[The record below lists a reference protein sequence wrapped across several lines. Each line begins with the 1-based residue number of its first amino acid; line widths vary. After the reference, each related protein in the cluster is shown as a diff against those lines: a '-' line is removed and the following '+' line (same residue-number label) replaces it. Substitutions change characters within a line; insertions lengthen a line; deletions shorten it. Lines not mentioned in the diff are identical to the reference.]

1 MDLIKCPVCGEKYSS
16 SYRRCPFCEEE
27 DRPRKVSG
35 KRRGGHHVAERKHT
49 HSARGP
55 LIAVL
60 LVVLVIFSWY
70 LFGGKFMEKI
80 QEDRANDVEN
90 VDPAPVDPTP
100 VDPAPVD
107 PTPVDPAPVDPTP
120 VDPTPVDPTP
130 DDPTPPVVEDPE
142 PATPTVDP
150 AALKVGTN
158 VGTTLKKDDSGR
170 FDCTIRMSDSIQL
183 ILRGTDAAAT
193 WSSEDTSVVTV
204 SADGK
209 LKPVKAGTA
218 NVTASVGGT
227 TVRCVVRINN

>member
-1 MDLIKCPVCGEKYSS
+1 M
-16 SYRRCPFCEEE
+16 
-27 DRPRKVSG
+27 
-35 KRRGGHHVAERKHT
+35 
-49 HSARGP
+49 
-55 LIAVL
+55 L
-60 LVVLVIFSWY
+60 LVVLVVFSWY

-80 QEDRANDVEN
+80 QEDRANDVES
-90 VDPAPVDPTP
+90 VDPAPVDPVQDDPSDTP
-100 VDPAPVD
+100 VDPIE
-107 PTPVDPAPVDPTP
+107 
-120 VDPTPVDPTP
+120 TP
-130 DDPTPPVVEDPE
+130 DDPAVTPDEPAPPVVEDPE

-150 AALKVGTN
+150 SALTVGTN

>member
-60 LVVLVIFSWY
+60 LVVLAVFSWY

-100 VDPAPVD
+100 DE
-107 PTPVDPAPVDPTP
+107 
-120 VDPTPVDPTP
+120 
-130 DDPTPPVVEDPE
+130 PTPPVVEDPE
-142 PATPTVDP
+142 PETPTVDP
-150 AALKVGTN
+150 AALTVGTN

>member
-90 VDPAPVDPTP
+90 VDPAPVTRRPSIPRRSTRRPSIPRRLTRHPMTPQSRPTSLP
-100 VDPAPVD
+100 RRWWRTRSRRRP
-107 PTPVDPAPVDPTP
+107 
-120 VDPTPVDPTP
+120 
-130 DDPTPPVVEDPE
+130 
-142 PATPTVDP
+142 
-150 AALKVGTN
+150 
-158 VGTTLKKDDSGR
+158 R
-170 FDCTIRMSDSIQL
+170 SIP
-183 ILRGTDAAAT
+183 R
-193 WSSEDTSVVTV
+193 
-204 SADGK
+204 
-209 LKPVKAGTA
+209 
-218 NVTASVGGT
+218 
-227 TVRCVVRINN
+227 R

>member
-60 LVVLVIFSWY
+60 LVVLAVFSWY

-100 VDPAPVD
+100 VDPAPVN
-107 PTPVDPAPVDPTP
+107 PTP

-130 DDPTPPVVEDPE
+130 DDPAVTPDEPAPPVVEPE
-142 PATPTVDP
+142 PETPTVDP
-150 AALKVGTN
+150 SALTVGTN

-218 NVTASVGGT
+218 NVTASVGGA

>member
-60 LVVLVIFSWY
+60 LVVLAVFSWY

-90 VDPAPVDPTP
+90 VDP
-100 VDPAPVD
+100 
-107 PTPVDPAPVDPTP
+107 
-120 VDPTPVDPTP
+120 TP
-130 DDPTPPVVEDPE
+130 DDPTPDEPAPPVVEDPE

-150 AALKVGTN
+150 SALTVGTN

-183 ILRGTDAAAT
+183 ILRGTDTAAT

-218 NVTASVGGT
+218 NVTASVGGA

>member
-90 VDPAPVDPTP
+90 VDPAPVDPVQDDPSDTP
-100 VDPAPVD
+100 VDPIE
-107 PTPVDPAPVDPTP
+107 
-120 VDPTPVDPTP
+120 TP
-130 DDPTPPVVEDPE
+130 DDPAVTPDE
-142 PATPTVDP
+142 PAP
-150 AALKVGTN
+150 AGGGGPGAGDAHGQSRGAVSRDN

-218 NVTASVGGT
+218 NVTASVGGA

>member
-60 LVVLVIFSWY
+60 LVVLVVFSWY

-90 VDPAPVDPTP
+90 VDPAPVDPVQDDPATDDPSDTP
-100 VDPAPVD
+100 VDPIE
-107 PTPVDPAPVDPTP
+107 TPDDPAV
-120 VDPTPVDPTP
+120 TP
-130 DDPTPPVVEDPE
+130 DDPTPPTVEDPE

-150 AALKVGTN
+150 SALTVGTN

-170 FDCTIRMSDSIQL
+170 FDCTIGMNDSIQL
-183 ILRGTDAAAT
+183 ILRGTDAAVT
-193 WSSEDTSVVTV
+193 WSSENTSVVTV

>member
-100 VDPAPVD
+100 VDP
-107 PTPVDPAPVDPTP
+107 TPVDPTP

-130 DDPTPPVVEDPE
+130 DDPAVTPDEPAPPVVEPE
-142 PATPTVDP
+142 PETPTVDP
-150 AALKVGTN
+150 AALTV

-183 ILRGTDAAAT
+183 ILRGTDAAVT

-218 NVTASVGGT
+218 NVTASVGGA

>member
-100 VDPAPVD
+100 VDP
-107 PTPVDPAPVDPTP
+107 
-120 VDPTPVDPTP
+120 TPVDPTP
-130 DDPTPPVVEDPE
+130 DDPTPDDPTPDEPAPPVVEDPE

-150 AALKVGTN
+150 AALTVGTN

>member
-60 LVVLVIFSWY
+60 LVVLVVLSWY

-90 VDPAPVDPTP
+90 VDPAPVDPMQDDPATDDPSDTP
-100 VDPAPVD
+100 VDPIE
-107 PTPVDPAPVDPTP
+107 
-120 VDPTPVDPTP
+120 TP
-130 DDPTPPVVEDPE
+130 DDPAVTPDDPMPPTVEDPE

-150 AALKVGTN
+150 SALTVGTN

-170 FDCTIRMSDSIQL
+170 FDCTIGMNDSIQL

-204 SADGK
+204 SADGR

-218 NVTASVGGT
+218 NVTASVGGA

>member
-1 MDLIKCPVCGEKYSS
+1 M
-16 SYRRCPFCEEE
+16 
-27 DRPRKVSG
+27 
-35 KRRGGHHVAERKHT
+35 AERKHT

-60 LVVLVIFSWY
+60 LVVLVVFSWY

-100 VDPAPVD
+100 VDPTPVD
-107 PTPVDPAPVDPTP
+107 PTPDEPTP

-130 DDPTPPVVEDPE
+130 DDPTPDEPTPPVVEDPE

-150 AALKVGTN
+150 SALTVGTN

>member
-60 LVVLVIFSWY
+60 LVVLVVFSWY

-100 VDPAPVD
+100 VDP
-107 PTPVDPAPVDPTP
+107 
-120 VDPTPVDPTP
+120 TPVDPTP
-130 DDPTPPVVEDPE
+130 DDPGH
-142 PATPTVDP
+142 ARR
-150 AALKVGTN
+150 A
-158 VGTTLKKDDSGR
+158 
-170 FDCTIRMSDSIQL
+170 
-183 ILRGTDAAAT
+183 
-193 WSSEDTSVVTV
+193 
-204 SADGK
+204 
-209 LKPVKAGTA
+209 
-218 NVTASVGGT
+218 
-227 TVRCVVRINN
+227 

>member
-1 MDLIKCPVCGEKYSS
+1 MDLIKCPICGEEYSS

-60 LVVLVIFSWY
+60 LVVLAVFSWY

-90 VDPAPVDPTP
+90 VDPAPVDPVQDDPSDTP
-100 VDPAPVD
+100 IDPIE
-107 PTPVDPAPVDPTP
+107 
-120 VDPTPVDPTP
+120 TP
-130 DDPTPPVVEDPE
+130 DDPAVTPDEPAPPVVEDPE
-142 PATPTVDP
+142 PTTPTVDP
-150 AALKVGTN
+150 SALSVGTN

-218 NVTASVGGT
+218 NVTASVGGA

>member
-60 LVVLVIFSWY
+60 LVVLVVFSWY

-100 VDPAPVD
+100 VDP
-107 PTPVDPAPVDPTP
+107 TPVDPTP

-130 DDPTPPVVEDPE
+130 DDPAVTPDEPAPPVVEPE
-142 PATPTVDP
+142 PETPTVDP
-150 AALKVGTN
+150 AALTVGTN

-170 FDCTIRMSDSIQL
+170 FDCSPAL
-183 ILRGTDAAAT
+183 
-193 WSSEDTSVVTV
+193 
-204 SADGK
+204 
-209 LKPVKAGTA
+209 
-218 NVTASVGGT
+218 
-227 TVRCVVRINN
+227 

>member
-80 QEDRANDVEN
+80 QEDRANDVES
-90 VDPAPVDPTP
+90 VDPAPVDPVQDDPSDTP
-100 VDPAPVD
+100 IDPIE
-107 PTPVDPAPVDPTP
+107 
-120 VDPTPVDPTP
+120 TP
-130 DDPTPPVVEDPE
+130 DDPAVTPDEPAPPVVEEPE
-142 PATPTVDP
+142 PTTPTVDSS
-150 AALKVGTN
+150 ALTVGTN

-183 ILRGTDAAAT
+183 ILRGTDAAVT

-218 NVTASVGGT
+218 NVTASVGGA

>member
-60 LVVLVIFSWY
+60 LVVLVVFSWY

-100 VDPAPVD
+100 DE
-107 PTPVDPAPVDPTP
+107 
-120 VDPTPVDPTP
+120 
-130 DDPTPPVVEDPE
+130 PTPPVVEDPE

-150 AALKVGTN
+150 SALTVGTN

-218 NVTASVGGT
+218 NVTASVGGA

>member
-1 MDLIKCPVCGEKYSS
+1 MDLIKGPVCGEKYSS

-35 KRRGGHHVAERKHT
+35 KRRSVHHVAERKHT

-60 LVVLVIFSWY
+60 LVVLVVFSWY

-80 QEDRANDVEN
+80 QEDRANDVES
-90 VDPAPVDPTP
+90 VDPAPVDPVQDDPSDTP
-100 VDPAPVD
+100 VDPIE
-107 PTPVDPAPVDPTP
+107 
-120 VDPTPVDPTP
+120 TP
-130 DDPTPPVVEDPE
+130 DDPAVTPDEPAPPVVEDPE

-150 AALKVGTN
+150 SALTVGTN

>member
-60 LVVLVIFSWY
+60 LVVLVVFSWY

-107 PTPVDPAPVDPTP
+107 PTPVEPAPVDPTP

-130 DDPTPPVVEDPE
+130 DEPTPPVVEDPE

-150 AALKVGTN
+150 SALTVGTN

-218 NVTASVGGT
+218 NVTASVGGA

>member
-60 LVVLVIFSWY
+60 LVVLVVFSWY

-90 VDPAPVDPTP
+90 VDPAPVDPVQDDPATDDPSDTP
-100 VDPAPVD
+100 VDPIE
-107 PTPVDPAPVDPTP
+107 TPDDPAV
-120 VDPTPVDPTP
+120 TP
-130 DDPTPPVVEDPE
+130 DDPTPPTVEDPE

-150 AALKVGTN
+150 SALTVGTN

-170 FDCTIRMSDSIQL
+170 FDCTIGMNDSIQL
-183 ILRGTDAAAT
+183 ILRGTDAAVT

>member
-100 VDPAPVD
+100 DDPAV
-107 PTPVDPAPVDPTP
+107 
-120 VDPTPVDPTP
+120 TP
-130 DDPTPPVVEDPE
+130 DEPAPPVVEPE
-142 PATPTVDP
+142 PETHTVDP
-150 AALKVGTN
+150 TALTVGTN

-183 ILRGTDAAAT
+183 ILRGTDAAVT

-218 NVTASVGGT
+218 NVTASVGGA

>member
-60 LVVLVIFSWY
+60 LVVLAVFSWY

-90 VDPAPVDPTP
+90 VDPAV
-100 VDPAPVD
+100 
-107 PTPVDPAPVDPTP
+107 
-120 VDPTPVDPTP
+120 TP
-130 DDPTPPVVEDPE
+130 DEPAPPVVEDPE

-150 AALKVGTN
+150 SALTVGTN

-170 FDCTIRMSDSIQL
+170 FDCTIRLSDSIQL

-218 NVTASVGGT
+218 NVTASVGGA

>member
-60 LVVLVIFSWY
+60 LVVLVVFSWY

-90 VDPAPVDPTP
+90 VDPAPVDP
-100 VDPAPVD
+100 VQDDPATDD
-107 PTPVDPAPVDPTP
+107 PSDTPIDPIETPDDPAV
-120 VDPTPVDPTP
+120 TP
-130 DDPTPPVVEDPE
+130 DDPTPPTVEDPE

-150 AALKVGTN
+150 SALTVGTN

-170 FDCTIRMSDSIQL
+170 FDCTIGMNDSIQL
-183 ILRGTDAAAT
+183 ILRGTDAAVT

>member
-1 MDLIKCPVCGEKYSS
+1 
-16 SYRRCPFCEEE
+16 
-27 DRPRKVSG
+27 
-35 KRRGGHHVAERKHT
+35 
-49 HSARGP
+49 
-55 LIAVL
+55 
-60 LVVLVIFSWY
+60 
-70 LFGGKFMEKI
+70 MEKI

-100 VDPAPVD
+100 VDP
-107 PTPVDPAPVDPTP
+107 TPVDPTP

-130 DDPTPPVVEDPE
+130 DDPAVTPDEPAPPVVEPE
-142 PATPTVDP
+142 PETPTVDP
-150 AALKVGTN
+150 AALTVGTN

-218 NVTASVGGT
+218 NVTASVGGA

>member
-100 VDPAPVD
+100 VDP
-107 PTPVDPAPVDPTP
+107 TPVDPTP

-130 DDPTPPVVEDPE
+130 DDPAVTPDEPAPPVVEPE
-142 PATPTVDP
+142 PEPETPTVDP
-150 AALKVGTN
+150 SALTVGTN
-158 VGTTLKKDDSGR
+158 VGTTLKKDASGR

-183 ILRGTDAAAT
+183 ILRGTDAAVT

-218 NVTASVGGT
+218 NVTASVGGA

>member
-60 LVVLVIFSWY
+60 LVVLVVFSWY

-100 VDPAPVD
+100 VDP
-107 PTPVDPAPVDPTP
+107 TPVDPTP

-130 DDPTPPVVEDPE
+130 DDPTPPVVEEPE
-142 PATPTVDP
+142 PTTPTVDP
-150 AALKVGTN
+150 SALTVGTN
-158 VGTTLKKDDSGR
+158 VGTTLKKVESTPR
-170 FDCTIRMSDSIQL
+170 F
-183 ILRGTDAAAT
+183 A
-193 WSSEDTSVVTV
+193 
-204 SADGK
+204 SASAM
-209 LKPVKAGTA
+209 L
-218 NVTASVGGT
+218 ASLPP
-227 TVRCVVRINN
+227 

>member
-100 VDPAPVD
+100 VDP
-107 PTPVDPAPVDPTP
+107 
-120 VDPTPVDPTP
+120 TPVDPTP
-130 DDPTPPVVEDPE
+130 DDPTVTPDE
-142 PATPTVDP
+142 PAPP
-150 AALKVGTN
+150 SVGTN

-218 NVTASVGGT
+218 NVTASVGGA

>member
-90 VDPAPVDPTP
+90 VDP
-100 VDPAPVD
+100 
-107 PTPVDPAPVDPTP
+107 
-120 VDPTPVDPTP
+120 TPVDPTP
-130 DDPTPPVVEDPE
+130 DDPAVTPDEPAPPVVEPE
-142 PATPTVDP
+142 PETPTVDP
-150 AALKVGTN
+150 AALTVGTN

-183 ILRGTDAAAT
+183 ILRGTDAAVT

-218 NVTASVGGT
+218 NVTASVGGA

>member
-60 LVVLVIFSWY
+60 LVVLVVFSWY

-100 VDPAPVD
+100 VEPA
-107 PTPVDPAPVDPTP
+107 
-120 VDPTPVDPTP
+120 
-130 DDPTPPVVEDPE
+130 PPVVEDPE

-150 AALKVGTN
+150 SALTVGTN

-218 NVTASVGGT
+218 NVTASVGGA

>member
-100 VDPAPVD
+100 VDP
-107 PTPVDPAPVDPTP
+107 TP
-120 VDPTPVDPTP
+120 VDPTPGD
-130 DDPTPPVVEDPE
+130 
-142 PATPTVDP
+142 AH
-150 AALKVGTN
+150 
-158 VGTTLKKDDSGR
+158 GR
-170 FDCTIRMSDSIQL
+170 S
-183 ILRGTDAAAT
+183 RG
-193 WSSEDTSVVTV
+193 
-204 SADGK
+204 ADGRDERRHDAEEGRQRP
-209 LKPVKAGTA
+209 LRLHDPNERFHSAHSA
-218 NVTASVGGT
+218 
-227 TVRCVVRINN
+227 RH

>member
-60 LVVLVIFSWY
+60 LVVLVVFSWY

-100 VDPAPVD
+100 
-107 PTPVDPAPVDPTP
+107 
-120 VDPTPVDPTP
+120 

-142 PATPTVDP
+142 PTTPTVDP
-150 AALKVGTN
+150 SALTVGTN

>member
-1 MDLIKCPVCGEKYSS
+1 M
-16 SYRRCPFCEEE
+16 
-27 DRPRKVSG
+27 SG

-60 LVVLVIFSWY
+60 LVVLAVFSWY

-80 QEDRANDVEN
+80 QEDRANDVES
-90 VDPAPVDPTP
+90 VDPAPVDPVQDDPSDTP
-100 VDPAPVD
+100 VDPIE
-107 PTPVDPAPVDPTP
+107 
-120 VDPTPVDPTP
+120 TP
-130 DDPTPPVVEDPE
+130 DDPAVTPDEPAPPVVEDPE

-150 AALKVGTN
+150 AALTVGTN

>member
-1 MDLIKCPVCGEKYSS
+1 MHFVC
-16 SYRRCPFCEEE
+16 
-27 DRPRKVSG
+27 
-35 KRRGGHHVAERKHT
+35 
-49 HSARGP
+49 GP
-55 LIAVL
+55 LIVVL
-60 LVVLVIFSWY
+60 LVVLVVFSWY

-100 VDPAPVD
+100 AD
-107 PTPVDPAPVDPTP
+107 PTPVDPTP
-120 VDPTPVDPTP
+120 ADPTPVDPTP
-130 DDPTPPVVEDPE
+130 DDPTPPVGEEPE
-142 PATPTVDP
+142 PTTPTVDP
-150 AALKVGTN
+150 SALTVGTN

-218 NVTASVGGT
+218 NVTASVGGA